1 MKFSLCVPYLDAL
14 MSHRG
19 PLLLVFIL
27 TGALLVV
34 LPAATVTMPVGEV
47 LPGMQGTG
55 ITVFQGNQRS
65 EFSVE
70 IIGVL
75 ENSLGPRRNL
85 ILARLEG
92 GPLAESGVIQ
102 GMSGSP
108 VYVDGRLLGAV
119 SYSMGSFAKDAIAGI
134 TPIAEML
141 RDDSGPPAR
150 VARAAPRLTLPLASD
165 TLTSLLPNRPT
176 RPDPFAERPGDV
188 SAVVGLPADTAA
200 TLGVQLR
207 PIATP
212 LVMTGFS
219 ADVIDHIAPM
229 FRAAGMVAVVGGA
242 VSQTMPAGPL
252 QPGDAI
258 GVSLIRGDLS
268 MAGTGTVTLV
278 DDGRVHAFGHPFYSL
293 GPTRFPMTRAYI
305 HTVLPSQAIS
315 SKITAVGEV
324 VGTIDQDRSTGISG
338 TLGPGPRLVPLHVS
352 LNAPDRNRVDTF
364 DFEIVADELF
374 TPLLAYNA
382 MLNTLFTHNREVGS
396 ATYRVR
402 GRAELAGHPPV
413 TFEETFSGDA
423 ATVMAALY
431 LGGPVTALLN
441 NGFEPVTVDGIDV
454 SITAYDDVRTAELER
469 VWLDDPRPRPGHTV
483 PLRIAVR
490 THRGDE
496 ITRTIMV
503 DLPATARGRLQLL
516 VADGTTL
523 AQQERE
529 QSGQRLQ
536 ATDLNQLID
545 ALNKTRRNNRLYVQ
559 LLRPD
564 AGAVVNGRRL
574 ASLPPSV
581 LSVLGAD
588 PSSGSF
594 TPLRNATVREWSI
607 PLDHVVTGSIV
618 LTIDLGNAP

>member
-1 MKFSLCVPYLDAL
+1 

-19 PLLLVFIL
+19 PLLLALIL
-27 TGALLVV
+27 TGAFLVV
-34 LPAATVTMPVGEV
+34 LPAATVTMPVDEV
-47 LPGMQGTG
+47 VVGMRGTG
-55 ITVFQGNQRS
+55 ITVFQGTERS

-75 ENSLGPRRNL
+75 ENSIGPRRNL
-85 ILARLEG
+85 ILARLDG

-119 SYSMGSFAKDAIAGI
+119 SYSIGSFPKDTIAGI
-134 TPIAEML
+134 TPIDEML
-141 RDDSGPPAR
+141 TDDSGPPSR
-150 VARAAPRLTLPLASD
+150 VARAVPRLTLPLASD
-165 TLTSLLPNRPT
+165 TLTSLFPNRLA
-176 RPDPFAERPGDV
+176 RPDPFAIRPGDV
-188 SAVVGLPADTAA
+188 RAVGLSGDTAA

-212 LVMTGFS
+212 LVMTGFT
-219 ADVIDHIAPM
+219 ADVIDQIAPV
-229 FRAAGMVAVVGGA
+229 FRAAGMIAVVGGA
-242 VSQTMPAGPL
+242 ISAQTMPDGPL

-268 MAGTGTVTLV
+268 MAATGTVTLV
-278 DDGRVHAFGHPFYSL
+278 DDGRVYAFGHPFYSL
-293 GPTRFPMTRAYI
+293 GAARFPMTRAYI

-315 SKITAVGEV
+315 SKIAAVGEV

-338 TLGPGPRLVPLHVS
+338 SLGPGPRLVPLHVT

-382 MLNTLFTHNREVGS
+382 MLNILFTHSRQMGS
-396 ATYRVR
+396 ATYVVR
-402 GRAELAGHPPV
+402 GRAELAGHPPA
-413 TFEETFSGDA
+413 TFEETFSGDS
-423 ATVMAALY
+423 ATLLAALY
-431 LGGPVTALLN
+431 VSGPLTALVN
-441 NGFEPVTVDGIDV
+441 NGFEPVTVESIDV
-454 SITAYDDVRTAELER
+454 SITAHDDVRIAELER

-503 DLPATARGRLQLL
+503 NLPATARGRLQLR

-523 AQQERE
+523 ARQERRE
-529 QSGQRLQ
+529 SGQGLQ
-536 ATDLNQLID
+536 ATDLNQVID
-545 ALNKTRRNNRLYVQ
+545 AVNTARRNNRLYVQ

-574 ASLPPSV
+574 PSLPQSV
-581 LSVLGAD
+581 LDVLGAD
-588 PSSGSF
+588 RGSGSF
-594 TPLRNATVREWSI
+594 TPLRNAIVREWSI
-607 PLDHVVTGSIV
+607 PLDYVVSGSRV
-618 LTIDLGNAP
+618 LTIDLGTL

>member
-1 MKFSLCVPYLDAL
+1 M
-14 MSHRG
+14 
-19 PLLLVFIL
+19 
-27 TGALLVV
+27 
-34 LPAATVTMPVGEV
+34 
-47 LPGMQGTG
+47 
-55 ITVFQGNQRS
+55 
-65 EFSVE
+65 
-70 IIGVL
+70 
-75 ENSLGPRRNL
+75 
-85 ILARLEG
+85 
-92 GPLAESGVIQ
+92 
-102 GMSGSP
+102 
-108 VYVDGRLLGAV
+108 
-119 SYSMGSFAKDAIAGI
+119 
-134 TPIAEML
+134 
-141 RDDSGPPAR
+141 
-150 VARAAPRLTLPLASD
+150 
-165 TLTSLLPNRPT
+165 
-176 RPDPFAERPGDV
+176 
-188 SAVVGLPADTAA
+188 
-200 TLGVQLR
+200 
-207 PIATP
+207 
-212 LVMTGFS
+212 
-219 ADVIDHIAPM
+219 
-229 FRAAGMVAVVGGA
+229 
-242 VSQTMPAGPL
+242 
-252 QPGDAI
+252 
-258 GVSLIRGDLS
+258 
-268 MAGTGTVTLV
+268 
-278 DDGRVHAFGHPFYSL
+278 
-293 GPTRFPMTRAYI
+293 
-305 HTVLPSQAIS
+305 
-315 SKITAVGEV
+315 
-324 VGTIDQDRSTGISG
+324 
-338 TLGPGPRLVPLHVS
+338 
-352 LNAPDRNRVDTF
+352 
-364 DFEIVADELF
+364 F

-594 TPLRNATVREWSI
+594 TPLRKRDRAGVEHPAGPCRDRVDR
-607 PLDHVVTGSIV
+607 PDHRSGQRALRTLMEISVPRLGVEAPVPPGARSADTGRM
-618 LTIDLGNAP
+618 

>member
-1 MKFSLCVPYLDAL
+1 MRPPPSDAL
-14 MSHRG
+14 MRHRG
-19 PLLLVFIL
+19 PLLLALIL
-27 TGALLVV
+27 TGAFLVV
-34 LPAATVTMPVGEV
+34 LPAATVTMPVDDV
-47 LPGMQGTG
+47 VVGMQGTG
-55 ITVFQGNQRS
+55 ITVFQGTERS

-75 ENSLGPRRNL
+75 ENSMGPRRNL

-92 GPLAESGVIQ
+92 GPLANSGVIQ

-119 SYSMGSFAKDAIAGI
+119 AYSIGSFAKDTIAGI
-134 TPIAEML
+134 TPIDEML

-150 VARAAPRLTLPLASD
+150 AERAVPPLTLPLASD
-165 TLTSLLPNRPT
+165 TLTSLLPDRLT
-176 RPDPFAERPGDV
+176 RPDPFAVHPGAV
-188 SAVVGLPADTAA
+188 SAVGLPADTAA

-207 PIATP
+207 PIAMP
-212 LVMTGFS
+212 LVMTGFT

-229 FRAAGMVAVVGGA
+229 FRAAGLVAVVGGA
-242 VSQTMPAGPL
+242 VSAQLMPTGPL
-252 QPGDAI
+252 RPGDAV
-258 GVSLIRGDLS
+258 GVGLIRGDLS
-268 MAGTGTVTLV
+268 MAATGTVTLV
-278 DDGRVHAFGHPFYSL
+278 DDGRVHAFGHPFYSI
-293 GPTRFPMTRAYI
+293 GPARFPMTRAYI

-338 TLGPGPRLVPLHVS
+338 SLGPGPRLVPLHVS

-382 MLNTLFTHNREVGS
+382 VLNTLFTHSREVGS
-396 ATYRVR
+396 ATYVVR
-402 GRAELAGHPPV
+402 GRAELAGHPPA

-423 ATVMAALY
+423 ATVLAALY
-431 LGGPVTALLN
+431 VSGPLTALLN
-441 NGFEPVTVDGIDV
+441 NGFEPVRVDGVDV
-454 SITAYDDVRTAELER
+454 SITAYDDVRIAELER
-469 VWLDDPRPRPGHTV
+469 VWLDDPRPRPGRTV

-503 DLPATARGRLQLL
+503 DLPATARGRLELH

-523 AQQERE
+523 AQQERQ

-536 ATDLNQLID
+536 AADLHQLIN
-545 ALNKTRRNNRLYVQ
+545 AVNTARRNNRLYVQ

-574 ASLPPSV
+574 TALPPSV
-581 LSVLGAD
+581 LSVLSAD
-588 PSSGSF
+588 RSSGSF
-594 TPLRNATVREWSI
+594 TPLRNAIVREWSI
-607 PLDHVVTGSIV
+607 PLDHVVSGSRV
-618 LTIDLGNAP
+618 VTIDLSRP

>member
-1 MKFSLCVPYLDAL
+1 

-19 PLLLVFIL
+19 PLLVALIL
-27 TGALLVV
+27 TGAFLVV
-34 LPAATVTMPVGEV
+34 LPAATLTMKVDEV
-47 LPGMQGTG
+47 LAGMRGTG
-55 ITVFQGNQRS
+55 ITVFQGTERS
-65 EFSVE
+65 EFTAE

-75 ENSLGPRRNL
+75 ENAMGPRRNL

-92 GPLAESGVIQ
+92 GPLAVSGVIQ

-119 SYSMGSFAKDAIAGI
+119 SHSMGSFPKDTIAGI
-134 TPIAEML
+134 TPIEEML
-141 RDDSGPPAR
+141 RDDTGPPSR
-150 VARAAPRLTLPLASD
+150 VARVTRPLPLPLATD
-165 TLTSLLPNRPT
+165 ALMSLLPNRLAP
-176 RPDPFAERPGDV
+176 PDPFAARPGDV
-188 SAVVGLPADTAA
+188 SAVGLPADTAA
-200 TLGVQLR
+200 ALGVQLR

-219 ADVIDHIAPM
+219 ADAIDRVAPM
-229 FRAAGMVAVVGGA
+229 FRAAGMVAVVGGEA
-242 VSQTMPAGPL
+242 SAQTMPDGPL

-278 DDGRVHAFGHPFYSL
+278 DEGRVHAFGHPFYSL
-293 GPTRFPMTRAYI
+293 GPARFPMTRAYI

-315 SKITAVGEV
+315 SKITAIGDV

-338 TLGPGPRLVPLHVS
+338 SLGPGPRLVPLHVS
-352 LNAPDRNRVDTF
+352 LNAPDRHRVDTF
-364 DFEIVADELF
+364 DFEVVADELF

-382 MLNTLFTHNREVGS
+382 MLNTLFTHSREVGS
-396 ATYRVR
+396 ATYVIR
-402 GRAELAGHPPV
+402 GRAKLAGHPPAA
-413 TFEETFSGDA
+413 FEETFSGDA

-431 LGGPVTALLN
+431 VAGPLTALLD
-441 NGFEPVTVDGIDV
+441 NGFEPVTIEGIDV
-454 SITAYDDVRTAELER
+454 SITAYDDVRSAELER

-483 PLRIAVR
+483 PLRIALR

-496 ITRTIMV
+496 LTRTIMV

-523 AQQERE
+523 AQQERQ
-529 QSGQRLQ
+529 QSGQSLR

-545 ALNKTRRNNRLYVQ
+545 ALNTARRNHRLYVQ

-564 AGAVVNGRRL
+564 AGAVVKGRRL
-574 ASLPPSV
+574 TALPPSV
-581 LSVLGAD
+581 LDVLGTNR
-588 PSSGSF
+588 SGGGF
-594 TPLRNATVREWSI
+594 TTLRNATVREWSI
-607 PLDHVVTGSIV
+607 PLDHVVSGSRT
-618 LTIDLGNAP
+618 LTIDLGEP